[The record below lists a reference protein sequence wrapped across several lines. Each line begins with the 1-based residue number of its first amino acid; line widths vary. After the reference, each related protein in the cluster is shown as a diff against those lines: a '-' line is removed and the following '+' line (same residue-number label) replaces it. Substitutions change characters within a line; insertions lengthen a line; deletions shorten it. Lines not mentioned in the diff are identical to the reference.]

1 MSQDE
6 AEGADRGAPSPLLR
20 SFAAETAVDPITAA
34 RALAR
39 ARAQRAQGA
48 VRPPSWGLRGLGVG
62 AGLALAAALLLLRPE
77 PAAPPAS
84 SAAAAASA
92 APELAAAA
100 APLQAELGPGVHEPI
115 PGLRLTVTGQG
126 SLSGTA
132 AAPRLQWRSGAVRIE
147 VDPAAGLD
155 LRLSAPEGEV
165 AVLGTIFTVDRAP
178 LGLAVAV
185 ERGKVAAR
193 CGAAAP
199 LTLTAGGAHTCLPTS
214 PAGMLAR
221 ARALQEAGASG
232 EAVLGAVDQGLGF
245 SGGSPAVRGE
255 LRVVAYEEKL
265 KGGDL
270 DGALGVLDAYLAEGG
285 PRQDELRAAAAGLA
299 HRLGGCARA
308 QPYLPVAG
316 VEPAVAA
323 CAR

>member
-20 SFAAETAVDPITAA
+20 SFAAETAVDPHTAA

-39 ARAQRAQGA
+39 ARGQRA

-62 AGLALAAALLLLRPE
+62 AGLALAGALLLLRPE
-77 PAAPPAS
+77 PAAPPA
-84 SAAAAASA
+84 
-92 APELAAAA
+92 APPAPALAAAA
-100 APLQAELGPGVHEPI
+100 PPLQAELGPGVHEPI

-132 AAPRLQWRSGAVRIE
+132 AAPRLQWRSGAVRVE

-165 AVLGTIFTVDRAP
+165 AVLGTIFSVDRAP

-232 EAVLGAVDQGLGF
+232 EVVLGAVDQGLGI

>member
-1 MSQDE
+1 MSDDE
-6 AEGADRGAPSPLLR
+6 VEGADQGAPAPLLR
-20 SFAAETAVDPITAA
+20 AFAAETAVDAAGAA

-39 ARAQRAQGA
+39 ARAHRPARA
-48 VRPPSWGLRGLGVG
+48 PSWGLRGLGVG
-62 AGLALAAALLLLRPE
+62 LDLALAGALLALRPD
-77 PAAPPAS
+77 PAAPPA
-84 SAAAAASA
+84 A
-92 APELAAAA
+92 APAAEVVAAA

-115 PGLRLTVTGQG
+115 PGLRLTVSGQG
-126 SLSGTA
+126 ALTGTA
-132 AAPRLQWRSGAVRIE
+132 AAPRIQWRSGAVRVE

-165 AVLGTIFTVDRAP
+165 AVLGTIFSVDRAP
-178 LGLAVAV
+178 VGLAVAV
-185 ERGKVAAR
+185 ERGTVAAR
-193 CGAAAP
+193 CGEAAP
-199 LTLTAGGAHTCLPTS
+199 VTLTAGGAHTCLPVS

-221 ARALQEAGASG
+221 ARALQEAGAPG
-232 EAVLGAVDQGLGF
+232 EAVLGAVDQGLGLR
-245 SGGSPAVRGE
+245 GGSPAVRGE

-270 DGALGVLDAYLAEGG
+270 EGALGARDAYLAEGG

-299 HRLGGCARA
+299 HRLGGCGRARA
-308 QPYLPVAG
+308 YLPVAG